1 VPDTSFFQFLRE
13 SNFPILAGSEKVQ
26 GANLAGYDLSGASLI
41 KADLSG
47 VLWDDKTK
55 LPDNAA
61 FKDAKNIPPD
71 LKNLRQECWGL
82 LLAFGLRRRLA
93 ACAGPSLSHSTR
105 HGDQSLGHPMPPTHQ
120 TAVQD
125 LALRPLTAADS
136 DPGSEHPCG
145 DGGPSGCWRIAHGPF
160 NPFGMSLIGAAA
172 RCRTLLGRSDNSRRK
187 SAGDGPD
194 PERSRRMEIAPQGRP
209 KRCRR
214 ARWNVPLID
223 PRMEAAAEAQQVES
237 SE

>member
-55 LPDNAA
+55 WPDNAA

-71 LKNLRQECWGL
+71 LKNLRQERWGL
-82 LLAFGLRRRLA
+82 LLAFGLRRRLP

-125 LALRPLTAADS
+125 FALLLADTGSSLH
-136 DPGSEHPCG
+136 PGGVSASEANR
-145 DGGPSGCWRIAHGPF
+145 SF
-160 NPFGMSLIGAAA
+160 S
-172 RCRTLLGRSDNSRRK
+172 TLLRQVAQGQRFTVLSHGRPV
-187 SAGDGPD
+187 AT
-194 PERSRRMEIAPQGRP
+194 IAPAVESTASLGGNAPCPACAAGNAAGERCPPQLATGRP
-209 KRCRR
+209 RR
-214 ARWNVPLID
+214 LMP
-223 PRMEAAAEAQQVES
+223 
-237 SE
+237 